1 MVVHQR
7 PMEETSGFF
16 CTECG
21 YQATENFGFCPR
33 CGAEYTRRSA
43 IDIAVPFDAGTTQH
57 ASGTTDDP
65 NKAAQDAYLNY
76 ARSIQKQF
84 LENGRT
90 VTMMML
96 AIWIIMSL
104 SMTVTLFFLPD
115 NMVSQLGD
123 YTGLGKQLMFE
134 GAILLVSGI
143 LAIVSVASLY
153 LRMNWGAAF
162 YSCLGS
168 TFVTILL
175 IFAGDTSGIYFM
187 LCGILTSLRVK
198 NLKPLF
204 R

>member
-1 MVVHQR
+1 
-7 PMEETSGFF
+7 MEETSGFF

-33 CGAEYTRRSA
+33 CGAEYTRKSA
-43 IDIAVPFDAGTTQH
+43 IDIAVPFDSGTAQQS
-57 ASGTTDDP
+57 SGTTDDS
-65 NKAAQDAYLNY
+65 NKVAQEAYLNY
-76 ARSIQKQF
+76 AKSVQKQF

-104 SMTVTLFFLPD
+104 SMAVTLFFLPE
-115 NMVSQLGD
+115 NIVSQLGD
-123 YTGLGKQLMFE
+123 YTGLGKQLIFE
-134 GAILLVSGI
+134 GAVLLVSGI
-143 LAIVSVASLY
+143 LAVVSIASLY
-153 LRMNWGAAF
+153 LRKKWEAAL

-175 IFAGDTSGIYFM
+175 VFVGDTSGIYFM

>member
-1 MVVHQR
+1 
-7 PMEETSGFF
+7 MEETSGFF

-153 LRMNWGAAF
+153 LRKNWGAAF